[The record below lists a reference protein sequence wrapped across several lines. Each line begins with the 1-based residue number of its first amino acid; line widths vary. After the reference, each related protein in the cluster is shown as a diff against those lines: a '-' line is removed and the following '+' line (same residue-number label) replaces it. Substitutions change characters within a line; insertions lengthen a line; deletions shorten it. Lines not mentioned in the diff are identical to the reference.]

1 MSRYSNNDNYPTIN
15 NSMGYT
21 NLLRVA
27 AGSPSGQVNM
37 IRVQRT
43 GTYGNVTYNL
53 YVRCIAPNSVPN
65 WSGAG
70 YATLKY
76 DGN

>member
-1 MSRYSNNDNYPTIN
+1 MSRYSNNENYPTIN

-21 NLLRVA
+21 DLQRVA
-27 AGSPSGQVNM
+27 TGSPSGQVNM
-37 IRVQRT
+37 IRIQRT
-43 GTYGNVTYNL
+43 GTYGNVQYN
-53 YVRCIAPNSVPN
+53 YYIRCYSANSSAN

-70 YATLKY
+70 YATKKY